1 LSQHTFDITIP
12 NERIKSYKLITFIIL
27 SLNFFGFGF
36 VFLKTTGTISYLAIL
51 LLIITAV
58 PWSYY
63 LLNKKHI
70 KFPGVEISFIA
81 SACLWFYIGNAWMAI
96 FLLLFIAIGF
106 FANKKPIIHFTEEG
120 IEYPAFPPKKYAW
133 DDVQNVIW
141 KDDMLTIDLKNN
153 TLHQVNIEK
162 DLVNTVNTDFF
173 NSWCTGLLNKN

>member
-1 LSQHTFDITIP
+1 LSQQTFDIAIP
-12 NERIKSYKLITFIIL
+12 NERIKTYKLITFIIL

-36 VFLKTTGTISYLAIL
+36 VFLKTTGTYAYLAIL

-70 KFPGVEISFIA
+70 KFPVVEISFIA
-81 SACLWFYIGNAWMAI
+81 SACLWYYIGNSWMAL
-96 FLLLFIAIGF
+96 FLILFIVIGF

-133 DDVQNVIW
+133 ADVQNVIM

-153 TLHQVNIEK
+153 TLLQTNIEK
-162 DLVNTVNTDFF
+162 EVASTVDAEKF
-173 NSWCTGLLNKN
+173 NSWCEGLLKV